1 MNKFLKVIGSDSL
14 VRDVSSGAII
24 NNSSS
29 DFENYQNQQ
38 LSAQKRK
45 DQIAQQEIDIN
56 NIKTDLMD
64 IKQILLSMIE
74 QNSTKDNIKCQ

>member
-1 MNKFLKVIGSDSL
+1 MGQFLKVNGRDGL
-14 VRDVSSGAII
+14 VRDMSSGAII

-38 LSAQKRK
+38 LSAQKRR
-45 DQIAQQEIDIN
+45 DQISQQEIDIN
-56 NIKTDLMD
+56 NIKTDLLD

-74 QNSTKDNIKCQ
+74 QNSTKG

>member
-1 MNKFLKVIGSDSL
+1 MRQFLKVIGSDSL
-14 VRDVSSGAII
+14 VRDMSSGAII

-38 LSAQKRK
+38 LQAQKRR
-45 DQIAQQEIDIN
+45 DQIVQQEIDIN

-74 QNSTKDNIKCQ
+74 QNSTKG

>member
-1 MNKFLKVIGSDSL
+1 MSKFLKVNGVDSL
-14 VRDVSSGAII
+14 VRDMSSGAII

-38 LSAQKRK
+38 IRAQKRR
-45 DQIAQQEIDIN
+45 DQISQQEIDIN

-64 IKQILLSMIE
+64 IKQILLSLIE
-74 QNSTKDNIKCQ
+74 QNSTKG

>member
-1 MNKFLKVIGSDSL
+1 MRQFLKVIGSDSL
-14 VRDVSSGAII
+14 VRDMSSGAII

-38 LSAQKRK
+38 LQAQKRR
-45 DQIAQQEIDIN
+45 DQIVQQEIDIN

-64 IKQILLSMIE
+64 IKQILLSLIE
-74 QNSTKDNIKCQ
+74 QNSTKG

>member
-1 MNKFLKVIGSDSL
+1 MAQFLKVVGADSL
-14 VRDVSSGAII
+14 VRDISTGAII

-29 DFENYQNQQ
+29 DFDNYQNQQ
-38 LSAQKRK
+38 TLAQKRR
-45 DQIAQQEIDIN
+45 DQILQQETDIN

-74 QNSTKDNIKCQ
+74 NSTKG

>member
-1 MNKFLKVIGSDSL
+1 MAQFLKVVGADSL
-14 VRDVSSGAII
+14 VRDISTGAII

-29 DFENYQNQQ
+29 DFDNYQNQQ
-38 LSAQKRK
+38 MLAQKRK
-45 DQIAQQEIDIN
+45 DQILQQETDIN

-74 QNSTKDNIKCQ
+74 NSTKG

>member
-1 MNKFLKVIGSDSL
+1 MAQFLKVVGADSL
-14 VRDVSSGAII
+14 VRDISTGAII

-29 DFENYQNQQ
+29 DFDNYQNQQ
-38 LSAQKRK
+38 TLAQNRR
-45 DQIAQQEIDIN
+45 DQILQQETDIN

-74 QNSTKDNIKCQ
+74 NSTKG

>member
-1 MNKFLKVIGSDSL
+1 MSKFLKVNGVDSL
-14 VRDVSSGAII
+14 VRDMSSGAII

-38 LSAQKRK
+38 IRAQKRR
-45 DQIAQQEIDIN
+45 DQIVQQEIDIN

-64 IKQILLSMIE
+64 IKQILLSLIE
-74 QNSTKDNIKCQ
+74 QNSTKG

>member
-1 MNKFLKVIGSDSL
+1 MAQFLKVVGADSL
-14 VRDVSSGAII
+14 VRDISTGAII

-29 DFENYQNQQ
+29 DFDNYQNQQ
-38 LSAQKRK
+38 MLAQKRR
-45 DQIAQQEIDIN
+45 DQILQQETDIN

-74 QNSTKDNIKCQ
+74 NSPKG

>member
-1 MNKFLKVIGSDSL
+1 MRQFLKVIGSDSL
-14 VRDVSSGAII
+14 VRDMSSGAII

-29 DFENYQNQQ
+29 DFDNYQNQQ
-38 LSAQKRK
+38 LQAQKRR

-74 QNSTKDNIKCQ
+74 QNSTKG

>member
-1 MNKFLKVIGSDSL
+1 MRQFLKVIGSDSL
-14 VRDVSSGAII
+14 VRDMSSGAII

-38 LSAQKRK
+38 LQAQKRR
-45 DQIAQQEIDIN
+45 DQIVQQEIDIN
-56 NIKTDLMD
+56 NLKTDLMD

-74 QNSTKDNIKCQ
+74 QNSTKG

>member
-1 MNKFLKVIGSDSL
+1 MSKFLKVNGVDSL
-14 VRDVSSGAII
+14 VRDMSSGAII

-38 LSAQKRK
+38 IRAQKRR
-45 DQIAQQEIDIN
+45 DQISQQEIDIN

-74 QNSTKDNIKCQ
+74 QNSTKG

>member
-1 MNKFLKVIGSDSL
+1 MNKFLKVNGVDSL
-14 VRDVSSGAII
+14 VRDMSSGAII
-24 NNSSS
+24 NNSTS

-38 LSAQKRK
+38 IRAQKRK

-56 NIKTDLMD
+56 NIKTDLLD

-74 QNSTKDNIKCQ
+74 QNSTKG